1 MKKETVGSAS
11 QLLEGRRNLVC
22 YVCPLG
28 YLFFFLYSC
37 KGIIGTERKSHLQLV
52 GHSPY
57 LGDSSKAE
65 SSLFKNNY
73 ENKIHL
79 ELSSI

>member
-1 MKKETVGSAS
+1 MRKETVGSAS

-22 YVCPLG
+22 MSFGMSFL
-28 YLFFFLYSC
+28 FLYSC

-52 GHSPY
+52 GHLPY
-57 LGDSSKAE
+57 LGDLSKAE